1 MKIIYNIVNI
11 DNVSVQICRKFNE
24 LINYI
29 YNLIEVYSL
38 VITKYVYLNIKS
50 FILPSFFIEL
60 TMFLK
65 SI

>member
-29 YNLIEVYSL
+29 YNLIEIYSL

-50 FILPSFFIEL
+50 FMLSSLFIEL